1 MGFNNNLIRLRYERG
16 MNQEELAEALGI
28 SRSGIAKWE
37 AGKGMPKIQNL
48 IALSRLFE
56 VSIDELL
63 SGEENETNRE
73 DKK

>member
-1 MGFNNNLIRLRYERG
+1 
-16 MNQEELAEALGI
+16 
-28 SRSGIAKWE
+28 
-37 AGKGMPKIQNL
+37 MPKIQNL